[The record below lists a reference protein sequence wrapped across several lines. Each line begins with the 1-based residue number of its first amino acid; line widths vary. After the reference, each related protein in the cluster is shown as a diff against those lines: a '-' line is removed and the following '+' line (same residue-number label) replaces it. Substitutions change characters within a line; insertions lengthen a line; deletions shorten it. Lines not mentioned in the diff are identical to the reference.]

1 MVSPKPDDFPR
12 VTPYLYYEDVAASFD
27 WLVKAF
33 GFTEKFRM
41 PGDDGVLRHAE
52 LRVGHDGVVMMGNPG
67 PDYTRP
73 PSRHSMLYIYVD
85 DVDAHFARARDAGA
99 KITEEPTDVFYGDR
113 RYTALDPEGQEW
125 CFATH
130 VRDVSPEEMATA
142 APA

>member
-1 MVSPKPDDFPR
+1 MVKAKPDDFPR
-12 VTPYLYYEDVAASFD
+12 ITPYLYYEDTAAAFD

-33 GFTEKFRM
+33 GFTEKLRM
-41 PGDDGVLRHAE
+41 PGPDGKLAHAELSLGDDGV
-52 LRVGHDGVVMMGNPG
+52 VMLGT
-67 PDYTRP
+67 PDPDFTRP
-73 PSRHSMLYIYVD
+73 ASRHGMLYIYVN

-142 APA
+142 AQA